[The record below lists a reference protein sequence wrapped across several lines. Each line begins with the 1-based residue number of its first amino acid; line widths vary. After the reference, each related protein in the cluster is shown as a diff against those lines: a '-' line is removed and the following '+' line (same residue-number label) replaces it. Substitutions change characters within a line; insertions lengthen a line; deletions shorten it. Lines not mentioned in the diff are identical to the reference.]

1 MCSAAGQGNAGSLP
15 RPSGHTSVILNGR
28 AQRRAC
34 EAADD
39 AAQCCYTPRAV
50 FGNTEA
56 ACHYSGSQWEQLKRA
71 LFSPAKRR
79 KKGESRERDTKIQ
92 EMPER
97 EAATAGPI
105 SSHTPIR
112 PHIDHPHM
120 IYPSPVIASLFREAV
135 VIYEILK

>member
-1 MCSAAGQGNAGSLP
+1 MFGSLP
-15 RPSGHTSVILNGR
+15 QLSGHRSVILNSR
-28 AQRRAC
+28 ARRC
-34 EAADD
+34 VWEAADD

-56 ACHYSGSQWEQLKRA
+56 ACYYCGSQWEQLNRA

-79 KKGESRERDTKIQ
+79 KREGGVNRDTQRSRKCLSARQ
-92 EMPER
+92 LQR
-97 EAATAGPI
+97 G
-105 SSHTPIR
+105 PIR

-120 IYPSPVIASLFREAV
+120 IYPPPVIASLFREAT